1 MTSFAAA
8 PDTYL
13 YNEKTRQRRLIIGW
27 VDTVDNPD
35 LFLPIVAYDTAC
47 KVTDYEYPWVVSNW
61 PIAVKHIGSINC
73 DVA

>member
-1 MTSFAAA
+1 MSSFAAA

-27 VDTVDNPD
+27 VEGADNPD